1 MIQHIKYINVKIYV
15 QKNPCVLD
23 FIATYYGCAQISR
36 DGCSLVY
43 KCIQRRKNSCKQKLW
58 KLRSGKFQG
67 TRVGNFVCNAMPDE
81 IREMLNSNFGTIF
94 GFQLCTRSLQPT
106 PCSLHPA
113 SSSQNF
119 WSASR
124 HMSNK
129 TRPPPELRRNLQLP
143 SPTSRPAER
152 EGILFWLL
160 SALTM
165 QQQEEEEIRLA
176 NLCHSPT
183 SAHIWYLSQPSII
196 ADAEKSSWLRKIFGP
211 ETLDDI

>member
-1 MIQHIKYINVKIYV
+1 MVVISRFLGNINI
-15 QKNPCVLD
+15 C
-23 FIATYYGCAQISR
+23 TQISW
-36 DGCSLVY
+36 DECTSVY
-43 KCIQRRKNSCKQKLW
+43 KCIRGANTAIQRRNKRFEEKLR
-58 KLRSGKFQG
+58 KLRSRKFPG
-67 TRVGNFVCNAMPDE
+67 TWVGNFVCNAMPDE
-81 IREMLNSNFGTIF
+81 IREMLKANFGTIF

-165 QQQEEEEIRLA
+165 QQQHQEQRIRPA
-176 NLCHSPT
+176 NLSHSLPNCPHLIFVKHHNNIT
-183 SAHIWYLSQPSII
+183 MTM
-196 ADAEKSSWLRKIFGP
+196 KI
-211 ETLDDI
+211 